1 MPHEIGCGA
10 VRLLPFNGRVA
21 IASRIRRRPA
31 ADPRP
36 GLRLGRAQP
45 LPLVRTAFV
54 LLYARS
60 RARSGAVFTVTDK
73 GGTSM
78 AKAVAGKLF
87 DKLVFRPLIGW
98 VKSLELRFVNIGAF
112 S

>member
-1 MPHEIGCGA
+1 
-10 VRLLPFNGRVA
+10 
-21 IASRIRRRPA
+21 
-31 ADPRP
+31 
-36 GLRLGRAQP
+36 
-45 LPLVRTAFV
+45 
-54 LLYARS
+54 
-60 RARSGAVFTVTDK
+60 
-73 GGTSM
+73 M